1 MHVASA
7 AGQTGPEV
15 GRRTHA
21 AQTTPDR
28 LHEAAGDTRAQA
40 MHTPCTAHDA
50 QAQPGWR
57 HATHTFSARFAKAG
71 NGPADGPLEPCYVRP
86 AGPPQGP
93 RSIAFPLLPPPRRT
107 AHAPVIDDEHP
118 SCWRFIRAEMQRAVS
133 ESTWHQWLEPLS
145 ARALRENTLVVEAPE
160 AIRPWVE
167 QRFGRL
173 LQACTA
179 AVVGPGVRVDLVAP
193 GSAVSDPA
201 LGRTTEQ
208 DRAVSF
214 NPRHTFEQFVI
225 GDSNRLA
232 HAAAL
237 AVAEMPGLAYNP
249 LFICGP
255 PGLGKTHLLHSIANY
270 VTAYGGGTT
279 IRYTTAEAFTNH
291 FLGALHGHDVESFKA
306 AYRGV
311 DVLLVDDVQ
320 FLQAK
325 ARTEQEF
332 FHTFNALHEA
342 GAQIV
347 LTSDRLPHDLGELET
362 RLRERFE
369 AGLVTDVRAPDASTR
384 LTILRKR
391 VQQDGVGGLDPAAL
405 ELIAARVTDNVRA
418 LEGAL
423 IRVVAYSSLTG
434 RPVTAELTAE
444 VLDGL
449 YPDRNGRARAMTVR
463 EIQEQTAGAFGV
475 TVEALVSASRVS
487 ALAWPRQV
495 AMYLARELTDQTLP
509 AIGRAFGGR
518 NHTTVLHAY
527 KRTAERIAGD
537 PDAFE
542 TVRRLT
548 ESLREPG
555 VAS

>member
-1 MHVASA
+1 MRIS
-7 AGQTGPEV
+7 
-15 GRRTHA
+15 
-21 AQTTPDR
+21 
-28 LHEAAGDTRAQA
+28 
-40 MHTPCTAHDA
+40 
-50 QAQPGWR
+50 
-57 HATHTFSARFAKAG
+57 
-71 NGPADGPLEPCYVRP
+71 
-86 AGPPQGP
+86 
-93 RSIAFPLLPPPRRT
+93 
-107 AHAPVIDDEHP
+107 HAPVIDDEHP
-118 SCWRFIRAEMQRAVS
+118 SCWRPIRAELQRAVS

-145 ARALRENTLVVEAPE
+145 ARALRGDTLVIEAPD

-167 QRFGRL
+167 HRFGRL
-173 LQACTA
+173 IRGCTA
-179 AVVGPGVRVDLVAP
+179 AVLGPDAQVELAGPGAGEPLPPRTSAP
-193 GSAVSDPA
+193 GGSA
-201 LGRTTEQ
+201 
-208 DRAVSF
+208 SF

-255 PGLGKTHLLHSIANY
+255 PGLGKTHLLNSIANY
-270 VTAYGGGTT
+270 VTAYGGGATV
-279 IRYTTAEAFTNH
+279 RYTTAEAFTNH
-291 FLGALHGHDVESFKA
+291 FLGALHGHDIESFKA

-332 FHTFNALHEA
+332 FHTFNALHQA

-347 LTSDRLPHDLGELET
+347 LTSDRLPRDLGELET

-391 VQQDGVGGLDPAAL
+391 VQQDAVGELDPAAL
-405 ELIAARVTDNVRA
+405 DLIAERVTDNVRA

-423 IRVVAYSSLTG
+423 IRVVAFGSLTG
-434 RPVTAELTAE
+434 RPVTPELTAE

-449 YPDRNGRARAMTVR
+449 YPDRKGRSRAMTVR
-463 EIQEQTAGAFGV
+463 EIQERTADAFGV
-475 TVEALVSASRVS
+475 SVEALVSSSRAGGV
-487 ALAWPRQV
+487 AWPRQV

-527 KRTAERIAGD
+527 RRTAERIAGD

-548 ESLREPG
+548 EALRQP
-555 VAS
+555 S

>member
-1 MHVASA
+1 
-7 AGQTGPEV
+7 
-15 GRRTHA
+15 
-21 AQTTPDR
+21 
-28 LHEAAGDTRAQA
+28 
-40 MHTPCTAHDA
+40 
-50 QAQPGWR
+50 
-57 HATHTFSARFAKAG
+57 
-71 NGPADGPLEPCYVRP
+71 
-86 AGPPQGP
+86 
-93 RSIAFPLLPPPRRT
+93 
-107 AHAPVIDDEHP
+107 VIDDEHP
-118 SCWRFIRAEMQRAVS
+118 SCWRPIRAELQRAVS

-145 ARALRENTLVVEAPE
+145 ARALRGDTLVIEAPD

-167 QRFGRL
+167 HRFGRL
-173 LQACTA
+173 IRGCTA
-179 AVVGPGVRVDLVAP
+179 AVLGPDAQVELAGPGAGEPLPPRTSAP
-193 GSAVSDPA
+193 GGSA
-201 LGRTTEQ
+201 
-208 DRAVSF
+208 SF

-255 PGLGKTHLLHSIANY
+255 PGLGKTHLLNSIANY
-270 VTAYGGGTT
+270 VTAYGGGATV
-279 IRYTTAEAFTNH
+279 RYTTAEAFTNH
-291 FLGALHGHDVESFKA
+291 FLGALHGHDIESFKA

-332 FHTFNALHEA
+332 FHTFNALHQA

-347 LTSDRLPHDLGELET
+347 LTSDRLPRDLGELET

-391 VQQDGVGGLDPAAL
+391 VQQDAVGELDPAAL
-405 ELIAARVTDNVRA
+405 DLIAERVTDNVRA

-423 IRVVAYSSLTG
+423 IRVVAFGSLTG
-434 RPVTAELTAE
+434 RPVTPELTAE

-449 YPDRNGRARAMTVR
+449 YPDRKGRSRAMTVR
-463 EIQEQTAGAFGV
+463 EIQERTADAFGV
-475 TVEALVSASRVS
+475 SVEALVSSSRAGGV
-487 ALAWPRQV
+487 AWPRQV

-527 KRTAERIAGD
+527 RRTAERIAGD

-548 ESLREPG
+548 EALRQP
-555 VAS
+555 S

>member
-1 MHVASA
+1 
-7 AGQTGPEV
+7 
-15 GRRTHA
+15 
-21 AQTTPDR
+21 
-28 LHEAAGDTRAQA
+28 
-40 MHTPCTAHDA
+40 
-50 QAQPGWR
+50 
-57 HATHTFSARFAKAG
+57 
-71 NGPADGPLEPCYVRP
+71 
-86 AGPPQGP
+86 
-93 RSIAFPLLPPPRRT
+93 
-107 AHAPVIDDEHP
+107 VIDDEHP
-118 SCWRFIRAEMQRAVS
+118 SCWRPIRAELQRAVS

-145 ARALRENTLVVEAPE
+145 ARALRDETLIVEAPD
-160 AIRPWVE
+160 AIRPWVD

-173 LQACTA
+173 LRACTA
-179 AVVGPGVRVDLVAP
+179 AVLGADVQVALVAP
-193 GSAVSDPA
+193 GSTAAGPPSDRANQPD
-201 LGRTTEQ
+201 RTT
-208 DRAVSF
+208 SF

-255 PGLGKTHLLHSIANY
+255 PGLGKTHLLNSIANY
-270 VTAYGGGTT
+270 VTAYGGGATV
-279 IRYTTAEAFTNH
+279 RYTTAEAFTNH
-291 FLGALHGHDVESFKA
+291 FLGALHGRDIESFKA

-311 DVLLVDDVQ
+311 DVLLLDDVQ

-332 FHTFNALHEA
+332 FHTFNALHDA

-347 LTSDRLPHDLGELET
+347 LTSDRLPRDLGELEV

-369 AGLVTDVRAPDASTR
+369 AGLVTDVRAPDLSTR
-384 LTILRKR
+384 RTILRKR
-391 VQQDGVGGLDPAAL
+391 VQQDAVRAFDPAAL
-405 ELIAARVTDNVRA
+405 ELIAERVTDNVRA

-423 IRVVAYSSLTG
+423 IRVVAFGSLTG
-434 RPVTAELTAE
+434 RPVTPELTAE

-449 YPDRNGRARAMTVR
+449 YPDRKARARSMTVT
-463 EIQEQTAGAFGV
+463 EIQERTADVFGIS
-475 TVEALVSASRVS
+475 VEALVSSSRVG
-487 ALAWPRQV
+487 AVAWPRQV

-518 NHTTVLHAY
+518 NHTTVMHAY

-537 PDAFE
+537 REAFE

-548 ESLREPG
+548 EALRNPG
-555 VAS
+555 APS